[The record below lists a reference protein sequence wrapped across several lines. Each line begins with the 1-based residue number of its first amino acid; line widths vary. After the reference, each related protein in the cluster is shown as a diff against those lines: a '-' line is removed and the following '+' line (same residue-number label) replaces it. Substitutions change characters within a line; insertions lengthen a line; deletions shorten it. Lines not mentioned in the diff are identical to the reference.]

1 MVLVAATQPSSDVAN
16 TNPVTLLCQVCP
28 SFSMFVGMFV
38 SSFLLGSKLTLH
50 IQGGLAS
57 RKPAGPRAG
66 SQPRS
71 VILPQLVE
79 SEQSSQKSPA
89 FADAQEV
96 IKSDP
101 LLSNYD
107 EDLDEDESFFEDII
121 EEEESDEEISDDTL
135 VQDLSE
141 TKPIIFNNPAVVEE
155 SAHQNT

>member
-1 MVLVAATQPSSDVAN
+1 MSRTPTLSPSCARFVQASQCLLVC
-16 TNPVTLLCQVCP
+16 LCP
-28 SFSMFVGMFV
+28 HFFP
-38 SSFLLGSKLTLH
+38 LGSKLTLP

-71 VILPQLVE
+71 VILPLLVE
-79 SEQSSQKSPA
+79 SEQLSQKSPA

-96 IKSDP
+96 IKPDP
-101 LLSNYD
+101 LLSDYD